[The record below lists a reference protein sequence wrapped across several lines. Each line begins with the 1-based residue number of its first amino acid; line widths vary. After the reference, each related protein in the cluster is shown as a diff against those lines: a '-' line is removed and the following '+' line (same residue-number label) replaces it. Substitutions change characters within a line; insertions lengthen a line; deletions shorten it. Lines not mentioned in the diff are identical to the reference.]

1 MAQSP
6 GCAAACRR
14 PAVVF
19 LDEVTASV
27 SPQAAAELYAALH
40 AAGVTCVS
48 VGQDCEHLRGLHT
61 HHLRLG
67 VGSQAGEGGWE
78 LGALP

>member
-1 MAQSP
+1 M
-6 GCAAACRR
+6 
-14 PAVVF
+14 VF

-40 AAGVTCVS
+40 AAAVTCVS

-67 VGSQAGEGGWE
+67 VAGSQAGEGGWE
-78 LGALP
+78 LCALP